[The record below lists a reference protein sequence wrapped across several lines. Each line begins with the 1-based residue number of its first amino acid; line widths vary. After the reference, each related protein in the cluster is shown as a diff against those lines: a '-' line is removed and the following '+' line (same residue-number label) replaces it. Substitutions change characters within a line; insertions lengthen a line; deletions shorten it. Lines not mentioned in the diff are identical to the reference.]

1 MKRTL
6 LTALALAFLVPGVAK
21 AQSSAAGS
29 VTLNVNQILSIQ
41 ITANSDV
48 TFSPTEAEFDAGLID
63 GESATLRTKGNT
75 PHEILVSADVATFGY
90 TGSAAPPPAKPST
103 DFQWK
108 VGAGTYVGMTLAPAQ
123 VGTFARGVHDTN
135 VDYQLLLN
143 YVNDPEGT
151 YDLAYTYEILPN

>member
-6 LTALALAFLVPGVAK
+6 LTALALAFLVPGIAK
-21 AQSSAAGS
+21 AQTSAAGS

-41 ITANSDV
+41 ITANPDV
-48 TFSPTEAEFDAGLID
+48 TFSPTETEFDAGLID
-63 GESATLRTKGNT
+63 GESATIQTKGNT
-75 PHEILVSADVATFGY
+75 PHEILVSADAATFSY

-108 VGAGTYVGMTLAPAQ
+108 VGAGTYVGMTLGTAQ
-123 VGTFARGVHDTN
+123 VGTFARGVHDTD

-151 YDLAYTYEILPN
+151 YDLAFTYEVLPN